1 MEAEKAFVEWA
12 VSEGRI
18 VVHPTICYGVREC
31 GGKSTFDQ
39 SCHWGTEGRYVCL
52 RCDLLGIICSRLLP
66 SFCLVQL
73 HAMRRAQ
80 EGAVRLLPHCIII
93 MAVPEQ
99 PWC

>member
-12 VSEGRI
+12 MSEGRI
-18 VVHPTICYGVREC
+18 VVHSTTCYGVREC
-31 GGKSTFDQ
+31 GGNSTFDQ

-52 RCDLLGIICSRLLP
+52 RCVLLGIICSRLLP

-73 HAMRRAQ
+73 HALQKGTGRCCQAAAPLQ
-80 EGAVRLLPHCIII
+80 HLNGNA
-93 MAVPEQ
+93 EQ